1 MYAFY
6 KICQILQYHIKHAVN
21 SFRIMRSIR
30 FDMILLHNGTFLSF
44 LSYLIFYSEAHHYLE
59 SFKLFGRV
67 GILIRFPYTPF
78 NVSFPYTYHHIQS
91 TLT

>member
-44 LSYLIFYSEAHHYLE
+44 LSYLIFYSEAHH
-59 SFKLFGRV
+59 
-67 GILIRFPYTPF
+67 
-78 NVSFPYTYHHIQS
+78 
-91 TLT
+91 